1 MKHIDT
7 IIKTTLW
14 ADIQREKRES
24 ITDMFYII
32 YGTSGLGLNNMDM
45 SDIDDENISAAI
57 SNIHLNADRFAEA
70 WKEFRLISNI
80 LNWSIERVNWMES
93 VIDLALLAKNK

>member
-24 ITDMFYII
+24 ISDMFYII
-32 YGTSGLGLNNMDM
+32 YGTSGLGLNNLNMT
-45 SDIDDENISAAI
+45 DIDSENISAAI
-57 SNIHLNADRFAEA
+57 SNIHLNAKRFSEA
-70 WKEFRLISNI
+70 WTEFRLIANI
-80 LNWSIERVNWMES
+80 LDWSVERVNWIEN
-93 VIDLALLAKNK
+93 VIDLALLTEK